1 MQLCAS
7 IHEEKHTRKGWE
19 PWRPCPW
26 VQGLNVDWR
35 PNGMFRDAFHFQ
47 SLWLETLIL
56 LHDVPSIGRVWL
68 HEKMLN
74 DCVACCA
81 RARGKEAE
89 EPLLHPGPVPEDSGV
104 MGKGQGLLEKTVPGP
119 GWGADPRGH
128 PPAVHNWSSGAPALQ
143 LVGPRTAPIYSHFL
157 MPGSEREQERPE
169 LFSSYQYIPV
179 PSKPF

>member
-7 IHEEKHTRKGWE
+7 IHEEKHTRKGLE
-19 PWRPCPW
+19 PWKSCPR

-56 LHDVPSIGRVWL
+56 LRDVPSIGRVWL

-74 DCVACCA
+74 DCVTCCA

-89 EPLLHPGPVPEDSGV
+89 EPLLHPGPVPEDSVV
-104 MGKGQGLLEKTVPGP
+104 MGKGQGLLEKTVLGP
-119 GWGADPRGH
+119 GWGAGVLS
-128 PPAVHNWSSGAPALQ
+128 PPGAPSSCAQ
-143 LVGPRTAPIYSHFL
+143 LEFR
-157 MPGSEREQERPE
+157 GSSSAACWSQNCTY
-169 LFSSYQYIPV
+169 LFPLPYAW
-179 PSKPF
+179 K

>member
-7 IHEEKHTRKGWE
+7 IHEEKHTRKGLE
-19 PWRPCPW
+19 PWRPCPR

-74 DCVACCA
+74 DCVTCCA
-81 RARGKEAE
+81 RARERSRRTTPPPRTSPRGLCGNGQRTGLAGENS
-89 EPLLHPGPVPEDSGV
+89 PGPRMGSGCP
-104 MGKGQGLLEKTVPGP
+104 T
-119 GWGADPRGH
+119 
-128 PPAVHNWSSGAPALQ
+128 PPGAPSSCTQ
-143 LVGPRTAPIYSHFL
+143 QEFR
-157 MPGSEREQERPE
+157 GSSSAACWSQNCAY
-169 LFSSYQYIPV
+169 LFPLPYAW
-179 PSKPF
+179 K